1 MTALRFLQTVD
12 RRVLYA
18 LLLLSV
24 TLPFF
29 LNVTLPMKISPATE
43 SLYNAIEALHE
54 GDFVL
59 LGTDWSGGTRGENYP
74 ETEAFMRH
82 IMQKKLRFG
91 ILCFDPQSPTLV
103 GAIAHGLQD
112 QYGYKEGENWVNF
125 GYKVDAKNFFKG
137 FSQSIVSLVP
147 NDTRGIPLAGLPVMN
162 GVRSAADI
170 RFVMVI
176 TPTSLFQ
183 TYIQFLA
190 GPKHIPMGLAPTS
203 VMVPEAFNYLDSGQL
218 VGMIPGLPGA
228 GEYQV
233 KYDKQY
239 PPAPGQNRPPSKA
252 AAFSNSAS
260 FAHLL
265 IIAFILLGNV
275 AMILE
280 RRQNRRMGGME

>member
-1 MTALRFLQTVD
+1 M
-12 RRVLYA
+12 YA

-29 LNVTLPMKISPATE
+29 LNVKLPMKISPATE
-43 SLYNAIEALHE
+43 KLYNAIDALHE

-59 LGTDWSGGTRGENYP
+59 LATDWSGGTRGENGP
-74 ETEAFMRH
+74 ETIAVMQH
-82 IMQKKLRFG
+82 LMQKKLRFG

-103 GAIAHGLQD
+103 SAIAYTMQAN
-112 QYGYKEGENWVNF
+112 YGYQEGVNWVNF
-125 GYKVDAKNFFKG
+125 GYKVDAKNFLKAFV
-137 FSQSIVSLVP
+137 QSIPSV
-147 NDTRGIPLAGLPVMN
+147 IPKDAREMPLESLPVMQ

-170 RFVMVI
+170 KFVMVI

-203 VMVPEAFNYLDSGQL
+203 VMVPEAFNYLDTGQL

-228 GEYQV
+228 GEYEA
-233 KYDKQY
+233 KYNQQY
-239 PPAPGQNRPPSKA
+239 PDPNRKPSKA
-252 AAFSNSAS
+252 SAFSNSAS

-265 IIAFILLGNV
+265 IISFILLGNV

-280 RRQNRRMGGME
+280 RRQRRRMGGVE

>member
-1 MTALRFLQTVD
+1 M
-12 RRVLYA
+12 LYA

-29 LNVTLPMKISPATE
+29 LNVKLPMKVSPATE
-43 SLYNAIEALHE
+43 SLYSAIDALHP

-59 LGTDWSGGTRGENYP
+59 LGTDWSGGTRGENGP
-74 ETEAFMRH
+74 ETIAVMQH
-82 IMQKKLRFG
+82 LMQKKLRFG

-103 GAIAHGLQD
+103 GAIARDMQAN
-112 QYGYKEGENWVNF
+112 YGYAEGVNWVNF

-137 FSQSIVSLVP
+137 FVQSIPSVVP
-147 NDTRGIPLAGLPVMN
+147 NDTRGIALSDLPVMN

-170 RFVMVI
+170 KFLMVI

-183 TYIQFLA
+183 TYIQFVA
-190 GPKHIPMGLAPTS
+190 GPRHIPMGLAPTS
-203 VMVPEAFNYLDSGQL
+203 VMVPEAYNYLDSGQL

-228 GEYQV
+228 GEYEA
-233 KYDKQY
+233 KYNLQY
-239 PPAPGQNRPPSKA
+239 PDPNRKPSKA
-252 AAFSNSAS
+252 SAFSNSAS

-265 IIAFILLGNV
+265 IITFILLGNV

-280 RRQNRRMGGME
+280 RRQRNRMGGME

>member
-1 MTALRFLQTVD
+1 MTILRFLQTVD

-29 LNVTLPMKISPATE
+29 LNVTLPMKVSPATE
-43 SLYNAIEALHE
+43 SLFRAIDALKP

-59 LGTDWSGGTRGENYP
+59 LGTDWAGGTRGENSP
-74 ETEAFMRH
+74 ETSAVMQHLMR
-82 IMQKKLRFG
+82 KKLRFG

-103 GAIAHGLQD
+103 GDIAHSMQAK
-112 QYGYKEGENWVNF
+112 YGYQEGVDWVNF

-137 FSQSIVSLVP
+137 FVQNIPSTIP
-147 NDTRGIPLAGLPVMN
+147 NDTRGIALTTLPAMN
-162 GVRSAADI
+162 GIHSASDI
-170 RFVMVI
+170 KFVMVV

-183 TYIQFLA
+183 TYIQFVA
-190 GPKHIPMGLAPTS
+190 GPRHIPMGLAPTS

-228 GEYQV
+228 GEYEA
-233 KYDKQY
+233 KFLAAY
-239 PPAPGQNRPPSKA
+239 PDTKRPGETPSKA

-265 IIAFILLGNV
+265 IILFILLGNV

-280 RRQNRRMGGME
+280 RRQRSRMGGTD